1 MHEST
6 GGAPNPS
13 TLQARV
19 IVDELV
25 RGGVTDVV
33 LCPGSRNAPLAFAV
47 HAADKRG
54 DLRLHVRIDERT
66 AGFLAVGLASAS
78 RRPVPIIMTSGTA
91 VANLAPA
98 VYEANYARVP
108 LLVVSANRP
117 YELLGSGANQ
127 TVEQFGIFGT
137 QVRASLSLG
146 LAEPGLDRNSQWR
159 SAVCRALSAARGAR
173 TGNAGPVQFDIP
185 LREPLVPDDPSPEF
199 THGRPDGGPWT
210 VAPVA
215 TLDVPLPID
224 LTPDTV
230 VISGH
235 GAGENPALTGLPTV
249 AEPTA
254 PRPENALHPWALPAL
269 KPRQAIICGRPT
281 LHREVSALLADP
293 EVTVYAVTTGPRW
306 PDVSGNVAATG
317 TRVLPV
323 GEPDGAWL
331 ARCADAD
338 AAARRAVAEGLDAE
352 PVTGLHVARAVC
364 AALRS
369 GDQLV
374 VGASNPV
381 RDIALAGDV
390 PPGVRVLSNR
400 GVAGIDG
407 TVSTAIGAAL
417 AFPERRTVALM
428 GDLTFVHDAS
438 GLLIGPDEPR
448 PANLTIVV
456 ANDNGG
462 GIFTLLEQ
470 GDERYAGEEYDG
482 AAARVFG
489 TPHGTD
495 IAALCAAYGVEYVR
509 AELDDLADAARADGL
524 RVVEVRTER
533 TGLRAL
539 HAGMRARIA
548 AAVPASGDRA

>member
-1 MHEST
+1 MQKP
-6 GGAPNPS
+6 PNPS

-47 HAADKRG
+47 HAADRRG

-66 AGFLAVGLASAS
+66 AGFLAVGLAAAS
-78 RRPVPIIMTSGTA
+78 RRPVPVIMTSGTA
-91 VANLAPA
+91 VANLSPA
-98 VYEANYARVP
+98 VFEANYARVP
-108 LLVVSANRP
+108 LLVISANRP

-137 QVRASLSLG
+137 QVRAALSLG

-159 SAVCRALSAARGAR
+159 SAVCRALAAARGAR
-173 TGNAGPVQFDIP
+173 TGNPGPVQFDIP
-185 LREPLVPDDPSPEF
+185 LREPLVPDDPSPALAQ
-199 THGRPDGGPWT
+199 GRPDGGPWT

-215 TLDVPLPID
+215 TLDVPLPVD

-235 GAGENPALTGLPTV
+235 GAGDNPGLAGLPTV

-254 PRPENALHPWALPAL
+254 PSPENPLHPWALSAL
-269 KPRQAIICGRPT
+269 KPKQAVIRGRPT

-317 TRVLPV
+317 TRVVPV
-323 GEPDGAWL
+323 GEPDPAWL
-331 ARCADAD
+331 QRCADAD
-338 AAARRAVAEGLDAE
+338 ATARAAVREGLQDELDRGA
-352 PVTGLHVARAVC
+352 VTGLHVARAVC
-364 AALRS
+364 AALRP

-381 RDIALAGDV
+381 RDVALAGHV
-390 PPGVRVLSNR
+390 PAGVRVLSNR

-417 AFPERRTVALM
+417 AFPDRRTVALM

-438 GLLIGPDEPR
+438 GLLIGPEEPR
-448 PANLTIVV
+448 PDNLTIVV

-462 GIFTLLEQ
+462 GIFDLLEQ
-470 GDERYAGEEYDG
+470 GDERYSGAEYGG

-495 IAALCAAYGVEYVR
+495 IGALCAAYGVAYRR
-509 AELDDLADAARADGL
+509 AAVDDLGREPDGL
-524 RVVEVRTER
+524 RVVEVRTVR
-533 TGLRAL
+533 AGLRAM

-548 AAVPASGDRA
+548 GGRA

>member
-1 MHEST
+1 MQN
-6 GGAPNPS
+6 AVPNPS

-25 RGGVTDVV
+25 RGGVTDIV

-47 HAADKRG
+47 HAADVRG

-66 AGFLAVGLASAS
+66 AGFLAVGIAAAT
-78 RRPVPIIMTSGTA
+78 RRPVAVIMTSGTA
-91 VANLAPA
+91 VANLSPA

-108 LLVVSANRP
+108 LLVISANRP

-137 QVRASLSLG
+137 QVRACLSLG

-159 SAVCRALSAARGAR
+159 SAVCRALAAARGAR

-185 LREPLVPDDPSPEF
+185 LREPLVPDDPSPALAQ
-199 THGRPDGGPWT
+199 GRPDGGPWT

-224 LTPDTV
+224 LSPDTV

-235 GAGENPALTGLPTV
+235 GAGANPALAHLPTV

-254 PRPENALHPWALPAL
+254 PQPKNPLHPWALPL
-269 KPRQAIICGRPT
+269 LRPRQAIICGRPT

-293 EVTVYAVTTGPRW
+293 GVTVYAVTTGPRW

-317 TRVLPV
+317 TRVVPV
-323 GEPDGAWL
+323 GDPDEAWL
-331 ARCADAD
+331 ARCAEAD
-338 AAARRAVAEGLDAE
+338 RLARAAVTDGLAAE

-364 AALRS
+364 AALRP

-381 RDIALAGDV
+381 RDVALAGDV
-390 PPGVRVLSNR
+390 PPGVTVLSNR

-407 TVSTAIGAAL
+407 TVSTAVGAAL
-417 AFPERRTVALM
+417 AAPDTRTIALM

-438 GLLIGPDEPR
+438 GLLIGPEEPR
-448 PANLTIVV
+448 PRDLTIVV

-462 GIFTLLEQ
+462 GIFNLLEQ
-470 GDERYAGEEYDG
+470 GEERYSGAEYDG

-495 IAALCAAYGVEYVR
+495 LASLCAAYGIDYR
-509 AELDDLADAARADGL
+509 LAEVDDLAAIAAEPGM
-524 RVVEVRTER
+524 RVVEVRTQR
-533 TGLRAL
+533 SGLRAL

-548 AAVPASGDRA
+548 GDGR

>member
-1 MHEST
+1 MHS
-6 GGAPNPS
+6 PNPS

-33 LCPGSRNAPLAFAV
+33 LCPGSRNAPLAFAA

-54 DLRLHVRIDERT
+54 ELRLHVRIDERT
-66 AGFLAVGLASAS
+66 AGFLAVGLAAAA
-78 RRPVPIIMTSGTA
+78 RRPVAVIMTSGTA
-91 VANLAPA
+91 VANLSPA
-98 VYEANYARVP
+98 VFEANYARVP

-137 QVRASLSLG
+137 QVRAALSLG

-159 SAVCRALSAARGAR
+159 SAVCRALAAARGAR

-185 LREPLVPDDPSPEF
+185 LREPLVPDDPSPELAQ
-199 THGRPDGGPWT
+199 GRPDGGPWT

-224 LTPDTV
+224 LSPDTV
-230 VISGH
+230 VIAGH
-235 GAGENPALTGLPTV
+235 GAGPNPALRGLPTV

-254 PRPENALHPWALPAL
+254 LQASAEIAPRQLHPWALSAL
-269 KPRQAIICGRPT
+269 KPTQAIICGRPT

-293 EVTVYAVTTGPRW
+293 DVTVYAVTTGPRW

-317 TRVLPV
+317 TRVVPV
-323 GEPDGAWL
+323 GEPDPAWL
-331 ARCADAD
+331 ERCAAAD
-338 AAARRAVAEGLDAE
+338 TAARAAVTRGLDE
-352 PVTGLHVARAVC
+352 GPVTGLHVARAVC
-364 AALRS
+364 AALAD

-381 RDIALAGDV
+381 RDVALAGHL
-390 PPGVRVLSNR
+390 PTGVRVLSNR

-407 TVSTAIGAAL
+407 TVSTAVGAAL
-417 AFPERRTVALM
+417 AAPGRRTVALM

-438 GLLIGPDEPR
+438 GLLIGPHEPR
-448 PANLTIVV
+448 PDNLTIVV

-462 GIFTLLEQ
+462 GIFNLLEQ
-470 GDERYAGEEYDG
+470 GEERYSGAEYDG

-495 IAALCAAYGVEYVR
+495 IGSLCAAYGVPYR
-509 AELDDLADAARADGL
+509 LAELGELAALATADGAGG
-524 RVVEVRTER
+524 RFQVVEVRTER
-533 TGLRAL
+533 AGLRAL
-539 HAGMRARIA
+539 HAGMRAGITGGGR
-548 AAVPASGDRA
+548 

>member
-1 MHEST
+1 MQKP
-6 GGAPNPS
+6 PNPS

-54 DLRLHVRIDERT
+54 ELRLHVRIDERT
-66 AGFLAVGLASAS
+66 AGFLAVGLAAAS

-91 VANLAPA
+91 VANLSPA
-98 VYEANYARVP
+98 VFEANYARVP
-108 LLVVSANRP
+108 LLVISANRP

-137 QVRASLSLG
+137 QVRAALSLG
-146 LAEPGLDRNSQWR
+146 LSEPGLDRNSQWR
-159 SAVCRALSAARGAR
+159 SAVCRALAAARGAR

-185 LREPLVPDDPSPEF
+185 LREPLVPDDPSPALAQ
-199 THGRPDGGPWT
+199 GRPDGGPWT

-224 LTPDTV
+224 LSPDTV

-235 GAGENPALTGLPTV
+235 GAGENPALAGLPTV

-254 PRPENALHPWALPAL
+254 PQATNALHPWALSAL
-269 KPRQAIICGRPT
+269 QPKQAIICGRPT

-317 TRVLPV
+317 TRVVPV
-323 GEPDGAWL
+323 GEPSPDWL
-331 ARCADAD
+331 ATCAGAD
-338 AAARRAVAEGLDAE
+338 AAAREAVALGLEDG

-364 AALRS
+364 AALRP

-381 RDIALAGDV
+381 RDVALAGHV
-390 PPGVRVLSNR
+390 PDGVRVLSNR

-417 AFPERRTVALM
+417 AHPDRRTVALM

-438 GLLIGPDEPR
+438 GLLIGPEEPR
-448 PANLTIVV
+448 PDNLTIVV

-462 GIFTLLEQ
+462 GIFNLLEQ
-470 GDERYAGEEYDG
+470 GEERYSGAEYDG

-495 IAALCAAYGVEYVR
+495 ISALCAAYGVEYAR
-509 AELDDLADAARADGL
+509 AGLDDLGWEPDGL

-533 TGLRAL
+533 AGLRAL
-539 HAGMRARIA
+539 HAGMRARI
-548 AAVPASGDRA
+548 SGGHA